1 MLHVMRTSSRR
12 KRKYYVSIVFAALVV
27 FIKLSFRH
35 SPSERSFDVFSIYS
49 PFDSTVFRKPI
60 EIMMNGTNNVTAN
73 DLSLTRS
80 THQPLSGY
88 DSWSILGAFTIIVM
102 AGIAAGS
109 YEIWALLKD
118 KNWANFHMLL
128 LSITVVDLISIV
140 FDFPGF
146 VIVSVIH
153 TGQPWPLGKAA
164 CVLWQYIDW
173 FTNPTNV
180 LLAAALQLDHFLLVR
195 RKTQN
200 EVPQKSV
207 TTVILTFLGISV
219 VSTLMCLP
227 VIIMLTSPDYR
238 NAYCSLNHYDYP
250 YYLMAFFVGGFV
262 LPFLFIISYTA
273 FLVIQLLR
281 EKEFFTGKSDV
292 VRFTLTPSGSEV
304 KLFPDNNTTVKGHV
318 HGADV
323 REVHVTMGALFLVC
337 YGPWSVCGL
346 LGYWVPGLQ
355 SNAVSVSTYWLV
367 MLFPVIH
374 PVVLFLCRWKCQS
387 KTG

>member
-1 MLHVMRTSSRR
+1 
-12 KRKYYVSIVFAALVV
+12 
-27 FIKLSFRH
+27 
-35 SPSERSFDVFSIYS
+35 
-49 PFDSTVFRKPI
+49 
-60 EIMMNGTNNVTAN
+60 MMNGTNNVTAN

-88 DSWSILGAFTIIVM
+88 DSWSILGAFTVIVM

-109 YEIWALLKD
+109 YEIWTLLKD
-118 KNWANFHMLL
+118 KNWAHFHMLL

-173 FTNPTNV
+173 VTSPINV
-180 LLAAALQLDHFLLVR
+180 LLALALQLDHFLSIR
-195 RKTQN
+195 RMKNNKNHRQ
-200 EVPQKSV
+200 SV
-207 TTVILTFLGISV
+207 KKVLLIILAIV
-219 VSTLMCLP
+219 AASTLMCLP
-227 VIIMLTSPDYR
+227 VLMPLAAPGYH
-238 NAYCSLNHYDYP
+238 NVYCSLNPYDYP

-292 VRFTLTPSGSEV
+292 VRFTLTPNGSEV
-304 KLFPDNNTTVKGHV
+304 KLFPGDNTILKGHV

-355 SNAVSVSTYWLV
+355 SLVVSLPTYWLV

-374 PVVLFLCRWKCQS
+374 PVVLFLCRWKCL
-387 KTG
+387 